1 MASSA
6 RHARLASVAGP
17 EQLTRSL
24 AHSPG
29 VAVAARAART
39 ERVLVPRNAS
49 DSRSEGGSSPGPQ
62 PRPRPRPHA
71 HAHPPLKFR
80 RSVGLCVFSRS
91 HENKV
96 FAARRRDD
104 TSGSWQLPQVRFSC
118 GWGERGGRGEQRG
131 SSLTLSSHS
140 SVTCLISY
148 HFSGWH
154 RSAGEPAGGGI
165 QGVGGRDGTYGVS
178 RWGVGGVGAWG
189 RGSLTRVSL
198 LLQGIRSELVRV
210 VKVRFLRW
218 LMRGEQRGGWGGVTS
233 GEGVG

>member
-1 MASSA
+1 MSWFAAVSSPRVPRRFGWISEVSRGSPPSTSADPPVRGRGPWSRQTAAGTPPMASSA

-118 GWGERGGRGEQRG
+118 GWGERVGR
-131 SSLTLSSHS
+131 
-140 SVTCLISY
+140 V
-148 HFSGWH
+148 GW
-154 RSAGEPAGGGI
+154 RAGRAG
-165 QGVGGRDGTYGVS
+165 
-178 RWGVGGVGAWG
+178 
-189 RGSLTRVSL
+189 
-198 LLQGIRSELVRV
+198 
-210 VKVRFLRW
+210 
-218 LMRGEQRGGWGGVTS
+218 
-233 GEGVG
+233 